1 MHFVLSRARGGRWTW
16 SLHST
21 GDLEIVRGRTHATR
35 IEALVAVGLVQG
47 APANGCRCTTSHDT
61 VRSQWSW
68 RVVTRNGWLVAQ
80 GNVGDDA
87 SAAER
92 ALQLL
97 AGTTRATPVLVDEA
111 VDAHAELLHV
121 GAS

>member
-16 SLHST
+16 SLHSN
-21 GDLEIVRGRTHATR
+21 DDQEIVRGRTHATR

-47 APANGCRCTTSHDT
+47 APANGCRCTTRHDA
-61 VRSQWSW
+61 VRRQWSW

-80 GNVGDDA
+80 GNVGDDPL
-87 SAAER
+87 SAER

-97 AGTTRATPVLVDEA
+97 AGTTRATPVLIDEA
-111 VDAHAELLHV
+111 VDTHQELLRV